1 MGPGPTGTGAL
12 GPAGG
17 ERLCPVSVACGD
29 LLGEGPSEAR
39 QQAAQPRV
47 HPVDRSV
54 TDEDMCGQASPGATG
69 GLVVTTSLLFVYP
82 AGPHMIPPQT
92 RLTLGVLATPAG
104 HRCGGEAT
112 SESGPSCHGGR
123 GRFDLLYFT
132 DLPGYEDEAFANSSS
147 FTLQK
152 CARGCRGTFS
162 VGLRHVAPPDMAV
175 VVPSS

>member
-17 ERLCPVSVACGD
+17 EQLCPVSVACGD

-82 AGPHMIPPQT
+82 AGPHMIPPQAQ
-92 RLTLGVLATPAG
+92 LTLGVPATPAG

-112 SESGPSCHGGR
+112 SESGPSCHGEGVVASTC
-123 GRFDLLYFT
+123 FT
-132 DLPGYEDEAFANSSS
+132 SQIYQD
-147 FTLQK
+147 TRTKRLQI
-152 CARGCRGTFS
+152 AVHSHYRS
-162 VGLRHVAPPDMAV
+162 VPEVAGA
-175 VVPSS
+175 PSVWA